1 MKSIKLKLIINFS
14 IIIILSNIVIGIAAL
29 LVASSSLTKEAKSS
43 LVTLARQ
50 GAIVTE
56 SRMKIQKRTLETL
69 AALEEIQS
77 MDFDIQKPVLKSTLD
92 SSGFADIGIMNMEGK
107 VFYSSGLMLQLSEN
121 DPARKALQGEED
133 AYNFAFNEQSRK
145 VDLMYATPIKKDGNV
160 LGALVGRRD
169 GNSLSDI
176 VSDMG
181 YSKEANVFI
190 MNSNGTVIASH
201 DSEAVLSQ
209 YNPITLEKKDKSL
222 TSLASTYRGILK
234 EKIGITEFTS
244 GKQKEFYGF
253 SSIPGTEWIIVFTA
267 SQMEVLAS
275 IPILLYTCL
284 IIIAGTLLISVV
296 ITYFIGKAIASPI
309 TKAVKHVKE
318 IAQLD
323 ITNEVLEADK
333 KRKDEIGELFKAL
346 QSITDNLRMMI
357 QEVRDSSEQLA
368 ASSEELTASS
378 EQSSSAIEKVTKT
391 VTGIAQGALEQALST
406 QEGSLKANQLGEVIK
421 SNLEFVKELNITS
434 KEVSSAVEEGLA
446 EIENLLKI
454 TKESDLANKEI
465 YEVIT
470 KTNKSSIEIGQ
481 ASNVINSIAEE
492 TNLLSL
498 NAAIEAARAGDAG
511 KGFAVVAEEIRKL
524 ADQSANSSK
533 VIGMMVDELCIN
545 SANAVNTMERVS
557 TIVNAQ
563 TKGVAS
569 SKDKYMLIDEAS
581 KNMID
586 IAQQLNASSDK
597 MDIMKADIVDTMEN
611 LTQIAKANSE
621 STKETSKALEE
632 QAISI
637 EEIAQASDGLSG
649 LAQNLHTVISNIK
662 L

>member
-1 MKSIKLKLIINFS
+1 MKSLKLKLIINFS

-50 GAIVTE
+50 GAFVTE

-77 MDFDIQKPVLKSTLD
+77 MDFDIQKPILKTVLD
-92 SSGFADIGIMNMEGK
+92 SSGFADVGIMNTEGK

-121 DPARKALQGEED
+121 DPARTALQGEED
-133 AYNFAFNEQSRK
+133 AFNFAYNEQSRK

-160 LGALVGRRD
+160 IGALVGRRD

-176 VSDMG
+176 ISDMG
-181 YSKEANVFI
+181 YSKEASVFI
-190 MNSNGTVIASH
+190 INSVGTVIASH
-201 DSEAVLSQ
+201 DSELVLSQ
-209 YNPITLEKKDKSL
+209 YNPIELAKKDKTL
-222 TSLASTYRGILK
+222 TSLASTYSKILK
-234 EKIGITEFTS
+234 EKIGITEFTL
-244 GKQKEFYGF
+244 GEQKEFYGF

-267 SQMEVLAS
+267 SQTEVLAS

-284 IIIAGTLLISVV
+284 IIIACTLLISII
-296 ITYFIGKAIASPI
+296 ITYFIGRTIASPI
-309 TKAVKHVKE
+309 IKAVTLVKQ
-318 IAQLD
+318 IAGLD
-323 ITNEVLEADK
+323 ITNEVSEADR

-346 QSITDNLRMMI
+346 QSITDNLRTI
-357 QEVRDSSEQLA
+357 IKEVRDSSEQVA
-368 ASSEELTASS
+368 ASSQELTAAS

-391 VTGIAQGALEQALST
+391 VTGIAGGALEQAVST
-406 QEGSLKANQLGEVIK
+406 EEGSLKANQLGEVIK
-421 SNLEFVKELNITS
+421 SNLDFVLELNVTS
-434 KEVSSAVEEGLA
+434 KEVSSAVDEGLA

-465 YEVIT
+465 YDVIT
-470 KTNKSSIEIGQ
+470 KTNKSSIEIGE

-533 VIGMMVDELCIN
+533 VIGMMVDELCNN

-557 TIVNAQ
+557 TIVKAQ

-569 SKDKYMLIDEAS
+569 SKDKYMLIDNAS
-581 KNMID
+581 KNMIE
-586 IAQQLNASSDK
+586 IAQQLNVSGEK
-597 MDIMKADIVDTMEN
+597 MDRMKTDILNTMDS
-611 LTQIAKANSE
+611 LTQIAQENST
-621 STKETSKALEE
+621 SAQETSRALEE
-632 QAISI
+632 QSVSI